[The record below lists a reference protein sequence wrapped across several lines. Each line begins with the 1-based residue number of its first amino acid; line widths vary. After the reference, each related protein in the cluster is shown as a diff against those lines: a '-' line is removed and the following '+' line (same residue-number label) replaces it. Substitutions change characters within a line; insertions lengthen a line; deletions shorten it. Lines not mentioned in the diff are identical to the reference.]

1 MKRTL
6 VAAATVGLTLLGAV
20 PAALSSPFPA
30 GIVPAGTA
38 VPPAAAGAGGD
49 GGSTALV
56 GRAVLPASTFR
67 PGSPPSGAFFSSRD
81 RETARANGVE
91 VAATGAALPAQP
103 VQGFS
108 ALVPTERRG
117 EFFALA
123 DNGFGARGNS
133 ADFLPWVYRVRPHLR
148 RGADAPG
155 AVTVSRGFG
164 LSDPARHIP
173 WRIVCDPT
181 AGSALPPFDVNALP
195 AQPPA
200 ACGDRKER
208 RLTGFDVDLESLQVG
223 RDGTLWFGD
232 EFGPFLLHTDAR
244 GRLLEAPIAFPG
256 VKSPQN
262 PTLRVGEGER
272 PTVNSSKGFEGLGI
286 SPDRR
291 TLYALLEGPVT
302 GDDPSELRIYR
313 FDVASRSLRGFDRYR
328 LELPGAPVNTSTLRL
343 GNGNLAYPGD
353 TPPAANLGRTAI
365 GEFTL
370 LNSREAVVIERDNG
384 GDAPNPARFKK
395 VFRVTL
401 PERARQG
408 VLPKQVLVDLM
419 ALPDADGT
427 GGDGDF
433 FRFPYTTIESVV
445 PLDQRHLLLVNDNN
459 YPFSNGRSFSRGATA
474 GTGLRAD
481 DSEFIEVEVPAGLR
495 VDPRYL
501 RTARG

>member
-6 VAAATVGLTLLGAV
+6 VAAATVGLTLLGTV
-20 PAALSSPFPA
+20 PAALSTTAAPAALPRPAAPA
-30 GIVPAGTA
+30 GP
-38 VPPAAAGAGGD
+38 D

-56 GRAVLPASTFR
+56 GRAVLPADTFR
-67 PGSPPSGAFFSSRD
+67 PGSLPSGAFFSARD
-81 RETARANGVE
+81 RDTARANGVD

-108 ALVPTERRG
+108 ALVPTERKG

-123 DNGFGARGNS
+123 DNGFGGRGNS
-133 ADFLPWVYRVRPHLR
+133 ADFLPWVYRVRPDLR

-155 AVTVSRGFG
+155 PVTVSRGFG
-164 LSDPARHIP
+164 LSDPAGHIP
-173 WRIVCDPT
+173 WRIACDP
-181 AGSALPPFDVNALP
+181 AKGAALPPFDVNALP

-200 ACGDRKER
+200 ACGDPRQR
-208 RLTGFDVDLESLQVG
+208 RLTGFDVDPESMQVG

-244 GRLLEAPIAFPG
+244 GRLLEAPIALPG
-256 VKSPQN
+256 VTSPQN
-262 PTLRVGEGER
+262 PTLRVTEGER
-272 PTVNSSKGFEGLGI
+272 PTLASSRGFEGLGI

-291 TLYALLEGPVT
+291 TLYPLLEGPVS
-302 GDDPSELRIYR
+302 GDDPRHLRLYR
-313 FDVASRSLRGFDRYR
+313 FDIRTRSLQGYDLHR

-343 GNGNLAYPGD
+343 ANGDLAYPGD
-353 TPPAANLGRTAI
+353 KPPAANLGKTAI

-384 GDAPNPARFKK
+384 GDAPTPARFKK
-395 VFRVTL
+395 LYRVTL
-401 PERARQG
+401 PEQARRA
-408 VLPKQVLVDLM
+408 VLPKQMLVDLM
-419 ALPDADGT
+419 AVPDPDGT

-474 GTGLRAD
+474 GNGLRAD
-481 DSEFIEVEVPAGLR
+481 HSEFIEVEVSGGLR
-495 VDPRYL
+495 VDPRTL
-501 RTARG
+501 RTPRG